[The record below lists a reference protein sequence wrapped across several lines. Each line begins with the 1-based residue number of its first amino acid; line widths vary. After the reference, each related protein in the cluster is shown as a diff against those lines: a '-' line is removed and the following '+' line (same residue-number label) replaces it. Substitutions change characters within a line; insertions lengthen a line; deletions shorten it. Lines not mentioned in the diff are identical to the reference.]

1 MRLLKVSDGDRDLW
15 VAALLG
21 DRMYVYVDNTGQ
33 FHRNDALSEEYLLD
47 QDLAYEPIGVSQA
60 RDFMSQHV
68 GRGDDDKVRDQL
80 ARYHCDPN
88 LLKIDIVVAQV
99 ANA

>member
-1 MRLLKVSDGDRDLW
+1 MKLFKVSDGDRDLW

-21 DRMYVYVDNTGQ
+21 DRMYVYIDNTGR

-47 QDLAYEPIGVSQA
+47 QDLAYERIGVSQA
-60 RDFMSQHV
+60 RGLMAQHV
-68 GRGDDDKVRDQL
+68 GRGDDIKVRDQL
-80 ARYHCDPN
+80 ARYHSDPN
-88 LLKIDIVVAQV
+88 PLKVDIVLAQV